1 MKELLTEWRKF
12 VNEST
17 RSPHGKFA
25 RFHLQG
31 APGDPYSYYRPSH
44 WRQVLSHPDTTID
57 TLIDRVIRISD
68 VMSSLLYPDD
78 PEEMEEL
85 GSAESFQ
92 REYLEDINSY
102 RRTWF
107 KNHEVKEEDEDKAKA
122 IRAFINWLNENIDE
136 MIKISDSGDYEN
148 VMNSKAHKIFKHIAK
163 DETGNMLVALAPQL
177 DKF

>member
-12 VNEST
+12 VNEV
-17 RSPHGKFA
+17 
-25 RFHLQG
+25 
-31 APGDPYSYYRPSH
+31 GDPYSYYTPSH
-44 WRQVLSHPDTTID
+44 WRQVFSHPDTTID
-57 TLIDRVIRISD
+57 TLIDRVIRTAG

-85 GSAESFQ
+85 GSGESFV
-92 REYLEDINSY
+92 RDYMDKMLDY
-102 RRTWF
+102 TRVWF
-107 KNHEVKEEDEDKAKA
+107 KNHEVQEEDEDKAKA
-122 IRAFINWLNENIDE
+122 LKTFVDWLDRNVDE

-148 VMNSKAHKIFKHIAK
+148 AMDSKAHKILRYIAN

>member
-1 MKELLTEWRKF
+1 MKEILTEWRKF
-12 VNEST
+12 VNEV
-17 RSPHGKFA
+17 
-25 RFHLQG
+25 
-31 APGDPYSYYRPSH
+31 GDPYSYYTPSH
-44 WRQVLSHPDTTID
+44 WRQVFSHPDTTID
-57 TLIDRVIRISD
+57 TLIDRVIRIAD

-122 IRAFINWLNENIDE
+122 IKTFVDWLNRNIDE

-148 VMNSKAHKIFKHIAK
+148 VMNSKAHKIFKYIAK

>member
-1 MKELLTEWRKF
+1 MKEILTEWRKF
-12 VNEST
+12 VNEV
-17 RSPHGKFA
+17 G
-25 RFHLQG
+25 G
-31 APGDPYSYYRPSH
+31 GGDPYSHYRSSH
-44 WRQVLSHPDTTID
+44 WRQVFSHPDTTID
-57 TLIDRVIRISD
+57 TLIDRVIRIAD

-102 RRTWF
+102 SRTWF

>member
-12 VNEST
+12 VNEV
-17 RSPHGKFA
+17 
-25 RFHLQG
+25 
-31 APGDPYSYYRPSH
+31 GDPYSYYTPSH
-44 WRQVLSHPDTTID
+44 WRQVFSHPDTTID
-57 TLIDRVIRISD
+57 TLIDRVIRIAD

-85 GSAESFQ
+85 GSAENFQ
-92 REYLEDINSY
+92 REYLENMNSY
-102 RRTWF
+102 SRTWF

-122 IRAFINWLNENIDE
+122 IKTFVDWLNRNIDE

-148 VMNSKAHKIFKHIAK
+148 VMNSKAHKILRRITD
-163 DETGNMLVALAPQL
+163 DETGNMLVALGAQL